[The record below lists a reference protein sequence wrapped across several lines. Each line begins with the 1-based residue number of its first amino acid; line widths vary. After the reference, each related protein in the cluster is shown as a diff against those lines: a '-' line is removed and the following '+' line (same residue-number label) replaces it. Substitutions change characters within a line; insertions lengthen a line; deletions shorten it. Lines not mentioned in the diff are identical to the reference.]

1 MLHPLAARER
11 LTRNPNGI
19 ARTRYHCGMSDIA
32 EVLSF
37 WFGAPDSH
45 ERGRPRKCWFEKSAA
60 FDTEVQS
67 RFLGVYE
74 RAAAGELSL
83 WERTPLAA
91 LALAVTLDQ
100 FPRNMFRGQARAFA
114 ADPIALKLA
123 RRLVNQG
130 FDSVLRPV
138 ERWFVYLPFEH
149 AEDIAAQRRSVALF
163 QGLAGDPDSAGTIA
177 YAHRHYGV
185 ISQFGRFPHRNAIL
199 GREST
204 SEEMVFL
211 SQPGSSF

>member
-1 MLHPLAARER
+1 
-11 LTRNPNGI
+11 
-19 ARTRYHCGMSDIA
+19 MSEIA

-37 WFGAPDSH
+37 WFGAPDSP
-45 ERGRPRKCWFEKSAA
+45 ERGRPRKCWFGKSVA
-60 FDTEVQS
+60 FDAEVRS

-74 RAAAGELSL
+74 RAATGELSM

-91 LALAVTLDQ
+91 LALAVALDQ

-114 ADPIALKLA
+114 ADPPALRLA

-130 FDSVLRPV
+130 FDSLLRPV

-149 AEDIAAQRRSVALF
+149 AEDLAAQRRSVALF
-163 QGLAGDPDSAGTIA
+163 EGIAGDPDSAGMIA
-177 YAHRHYGV
+177 YAHRHYSV
-185 ISQFGRFPHRNAIL
+185 ISRFGRFPHRNAML

-204 SEEMVFL
+204 SGEMAFL